1 MAGLLALVSL
11 HVVHILVT
19 CVVIFCY
26 DNVIHIL
33 KKRFISSGLV
43 QYKECL

>member
-33 KKRFISSGLV
+33 KKRSSRLD
-43 QYKECL
+43 